1 MAHKFK
7 IGDRVVV
14 TGGGI
19 RNGWQAVVVPS
30 FNWQKEVGAYK
41 PVPSGYV
48 YLRAVS
54 DRYGEPKDELFTMP
68 KNYIA
73 LAEKTKKRPAIEKLD
88 QFTRAYLEAALWSSM
103 DESTPSGGYPLDRN
117 YGISDIHVDTLA
129 KMIED
134 ALRFQNENADDIGS
148 RGSEAG
154 HDFWLTRNHHGAGY
168 WDGDWDEPAATRLT
182 DAAKAY
188 GDFNLYVG
196 NDGMIDG
203 SEG

>member
-54 DRYGEPKDELFTMP
+54 DRYGEP
-68 KNYIA
+68 
-73 LAEKTKKRPAIEKLD
+73 
-88 QFTRAYLEAALWSSM
+88 
-103 DESTPSGGYPLDRN
+103 
-117 YGISDIHVDTLA
+117 
-129 KMIED
+129 
-134 ALRFQNENADDIGS
+134 
-148 RGSEAG
+148 
-154 HDFWLTRNHHGAGY
+154 
-168 WDGDWDEPAATRLT
+168 T